1 MKSLVWILAGVSILA
16 AAAGSARAE
25 SPIWAP
31 PTLKALIDEGLSQNR
46 EIQSQAVRVESLQAE
61 IDFAGSLEDPMLGFG
76 VLNLPTDTFDFDQ
89 EPMTQKQVSISQ
101 KFPWFGKL
109 DLRSQRAALLAIRA
123 NALLNEQKLFL
134 AQQIADAYYQ
144 IGFVEHSLRINDRL
158 SETISRLLGEAET
171 RYATGKGLQQDV
183 LQAQVELSMLV
194 DERITLERRRR
205 SLEDRILAL
214 LNRDTQQRIS
224 EATTPPEP
232 GFELEL
238 EPLRG
243 IALNRNPALQIRQ
256 AEIDITE
263 TDIELARKAYWPDMD
278 VRLAYGQRDE
288 DFTGRDLP
296 DFFSA
301 QVVINLPVW
310 QKTRQDSRLK
320 SSLKNRLAAEKS
332 YRNLT
337 ESLPH
342 QVDALV
348 NEITRLKRNYSLYG
362 QALILQAEHWAQSAL
377 VAYEVGK
384 LAFDSMISAQIRLL
398 RFHLQKEDYLFQIYR
413 KRAELEAL
421 LGGPLPAVVSGG
433 VEPTAKE
440 PEKLNR

>member
-1 MKSLVWILAGVSILA
+1 MQAFVRLFGAVLLLGTLVGPAPAQSLL
-16 AAAGSARAE
+16 SAPARLE
-25 SPIWAP
+25 
-31 PTLKALIDEGLSQNR
+31 ALIGEGIHQNR
-46 EIQSQAVRVESLQAE
+46 EIQSLAAQVESLQAE
-61 IDFAGSLEDPMLGFG
+61 IDFAGSLQDPMLGLG

-89 EPMTQKQVSISQ
+89 EPMTQKQISISQ

-109 DLRSQRAALLAIRA
+109 DLRSRRAALRA
-123 NALLNEQKLFL
+123 VRARAVLHNQRLTL
-134 AQQIADAYYQ
+134 AQRIADAYYQ
-144 IGFVEHSLRINDRL
+144 IGFVEHNLRINDRL

-214 LNRDTQQRIS
+214 LNRETYQRI
-224 EATTPPEP
+224 AAIPTPPAP
-232 GFELEL
+232 DFSLEL
-238 EPLRG
+238 EPLRRL
-243 IALNRNPALQIRQ
+243 ALNRNPALQIRR
-256 AEIDITE
+256 AEIDIRE
-263 TDIELARKAYWPDMD
+263 AEVELARKDYWPDMD
-278 VRLAYGQRDE
+278 VRLAYGQREE
-288 DFTGRDLP
+288 DFNGRDLP

-310 QKTRQDSRLK
+310 QKARQDSRLT
-320 SSLKNRLAAEKS
+320 SSLKSRLAAEKS
-332 YRNLT
+332 YRNLA

-348 NEITRLKRNYSLYG
+348 NEITRLARNYDLYR

-384 LAFDSMISAQIRLL
+384 LEFDSMISAQIRLL

-413 KRAELEAL
+413 KRSELEAL
-421 LGGPLPAVVSGG
+421 LGGPLPAD
-433 VEPTAKE
+433 EPGSE
-440 PEKLNR
+440 PAEQK